1 MDFLSSWRRREP
13 PVPRDPHTHTRQQWI
28 RTSEHYSLERRPM
41 VVQWL
46 RLTWL
51 DLLGMAILAIVNFLL
66 YRAKPPVTRTFPL
79 TVVET
84 GEVVYPQ
91 FAYPYRQQ
99 IIAPWLDAFL
109 GAAIPIVVILLA
121 QIRIRSFW
129 DVNNGIIGL
138 AYGLLTSVFFVVM
151 IKLLVGGLR
160 PHFYDVCKPDP
171 TLASQA
177 HHNTTGLNGVGYQN
191 YMYTSEICTVDHDQ
205 RLWNALESFPSG
217 HSSTIFAGM
226 VFLYLYLNAKLKVF
240 SNYHPSMW
248 KLVVLY
254 LPILFA
260 CIIAGLLTVD
270 RSHNWYDIVAGAVI
284 GIVIGFSAYRM
295 VYASI
300 WDYHTNHIPLNR
312 NSAFLWSE
320 GCEGSGM
327 VFTGKAGWR
336 AGSLRGQDILP
347 THNGQASGFRNDNAH
362 TTNNGL
368 TYGNGNTVQHHE
380 KPTNNGMTNGKGGTL
395 QHPQRS
401 MYDANPRG
409 HDMV

>member
-1 MDFLSSWRRREP
+1 MG
-13 PVPRDPHTHTRQQWI
+13 QGK
-28 RTSEHYSLERRPM
+28 RT
-41 VVQWL
+41 
-46 RLTWL
+46 
-51 DLLGMAILAIVNFLL
+51 LLAGAEANRCTL
-66 YRAKPPVTRTFPL
+66 YRAKPPLTRTFPL

-91 FAYPYRQQ
+91 FAYPHREQ
-99 IIAPWLDAFL
+99 IIAPWLDSFL
-109 GAAIPIVVILLA
+109 AAAIPIVVILLA
-121 QIRIRSFW
+121 QVRIRSFW

-138 AYGLLTSVFFVVM
+138 VYCLLTSVFCVVM

-177 HHNTTGLNGVGYQN
+177 QRNATGLNGIGYQN
-191 YMYTSEICTVDHDQ
+191 YMYTSEICTADHDQ

-254 LPILFA
+254 LPILLA

-270 RSHNWYDIVAGAVI
+270 QSHNWYDIVAGAVI
-284 GIVIGFSAYRM
+284 GIVFAFSAYRM

-312 NSAFLWSE
+312 NSAFLWRE

-327 VFTGKAGWR
+327 VFTDRAGWR
-336 AGSLRGQDILP
+336 AGCFRDQDILP
-347 THNGQASGFRNDNAH
+347 THNAQTSGFNNDSAYA
-362 TTNNGL
+362 TNNGL
-368 TYGNGNTVQHHE
+368 THGNGDRLQHRE
-380 KPTNNGMTNGKGGTL
+380 KLANNGPTNGNGSTL

-401 MYDANPRG
+401 MHGANPSG
-409 HDMV
+409 DDMV

>member
-1 MDFLSSWRRREP
+1 MDFLSSNRREL
-13 PVPRDPHTHTRQQWI
+13 PVPRDPHTHARRQCI
-28 RTSEHYSLERRPM
+28 RTSESYSLERRPT

-51 DLLGMAILAIVNFLL
+51 DLLTMVILAIINYVL
-66 YRAKPPVTRTFPL
+66 YRTKPPVTRTFPL

-99 IIAPWLDAFL
+99 IIAPWLDSFL
-109 GAAIPIVVILLA
+109 AAAIPIVVILLA
-121 QIRIRSFW
+121 QVRIRSFW

-138 AYGLLTSVFFVVM
+138 VYCLLTSVFCVVM

-160 PHFYDVCKPDP
+160 PHFYDLCKPDP

-177 HHNTTGLNGVGYQN
+177 QRNTTGQNGVGYQN
-191 YMYTSEICTVDHDQ
+191 YMYTSEICTVDHNQ
-205 RLWNALESFPSG
+205 HLWNGLESFPSG

-254 LPILFA
+254 LPILLA
-260 CIIAGLLTVD
+260 CIISGLLTVD
-270 RSHNWYDIVAGAVI
+270 QSHNWYDIVAGAVI
-284 GIVIGFSAYRM
+284 GIVFAFSAYRM

-312 NSAFLWSE
+312 NSAFLWKE

-327 VFTGKAGWR
+327 VFTEKAGWR
-336 AGSLRGQDILP
+336 AGSLGGQNTLP
-347 THNGQASGFRNDNAH
+347 THNGQNSGFRNGNAYA
-362 TTNNGL
+362 TNNGL
-368 TYGNGNTVQHHE
+368 TDRNGDTLQHRE
-380 KPTNNGMTNGKGGTL
+380 KPTNNGVTIGNGSTL
-395 QHPQRS
+395 QHPRRS
-401 MYDANPRG
+401 MHGANPRG
-409 HDMV
+409 DDMV

>member
-1 MDFLSSWRRREP
+1 MDLLSSQRREP
-13 PVPRDPHTHTRQQWI
+13 RAPRDPQTNTRRQWI
-28 RTSEHYSLERRPM
+28 RTSEPYSMERRPT

-51 DLLGMAILAIVNFLL
+51 DLLTMQL
-66 YRAKPPVTRTFPL
+66 YRAPPPVTRTFPL

-91 FAYPYRQQ
+91 FAYPHRQQ
-99 IIAPWLDAFL
+99 IIAPWVDSFL
-109 GAAIPIVVILLA
+109 AAGIPIAVILLA
-121 QIRIRSFW
+121 QVRIRSFW

-138 AYGLLTSVFFVVM
+138 VYSLLTSVCFVVM
-151 IKLLVGGLR
+151 IKLFVGGLR
-160 PHFYDVCKPDP
+160 PHFYDVCKPDR

-177 HHNTTGLNGVGYQN
+177 QRNTTGQTGVGYQD
-191 YMYTSEICTVDHDQ
+191 YMYTSEICTADHDQ
-205 RLWNALESFPSG
+205 HLWNALQSFPSG

-248 KLVVLY
+248 KLAVLY

-260 CIIAGLLTVD
+260 CLIAGLLTVD
-270 RSHNWYDIVAGAVI
+270 WSHHWYDIVAGAVI
-284 GIVIGFSAYRM
+284 GIVFAFSAYRM

-312 NSAFLWSE
+312 NSAFLWRE

-327 VFTGKAGWR
+327 VFTDRAGWR
-336 AGSLRGQDILP
+336 AGSLRGQDTLP
-347 THNGQASGFRNDNAH
+347 THNAQASGFNNDNAH
-362 TTNNGL
+362 ATNNSLTNGNGDTLQHREKHTNNGV
-368 TYGNGNTVQHHE
+368 TNGNGS
-380 KPTNNGMTNGKGGTL
+380 TL
-395 QHPQRS
+395 QHPRRS
-401 MYDANPRG
+401 MRGANPSAD
-409 HDMV
+409 DMV